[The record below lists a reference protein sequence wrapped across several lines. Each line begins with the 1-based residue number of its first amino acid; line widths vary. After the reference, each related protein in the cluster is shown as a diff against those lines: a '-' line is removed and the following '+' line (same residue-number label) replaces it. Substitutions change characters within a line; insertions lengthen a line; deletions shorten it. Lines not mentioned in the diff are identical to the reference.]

1 MSTKKKK
8 KFQSV
13 AQCFALLPP
22 SIKAWT
28 QLPAHWPSLCVKFF
42 TGCSWFQPVYSGRG
56 IASQQPWGWMEV
68 KKIVGN
74 ILGVLTGEYD
84 TVTLWKSPVLPC
96 IIQEASYRRHQMTL
110 ISFIYSHYWVYYG
123 SIILSII
130 ESVIYLLF
138 VGFFLQSLF

>member
-1 MSTKKKK
+1 M
-8 KFQSV
+8 

-56 IASQQPWGWMEV
+56 RTSQQPWGWMEV
-68 KKIVGN
+68 KK

-110 ISFIYSHYWVYYG
+110 ISFIYSHFRHIWMGIYYWICHISCFCFCFVF
-123 SIILSII
+123 LTK
-130 ESVIYLLF
+130 SVLEFTNHVCSF
-138 VGFFLQSLF
+138 VFVD